1 VKRTLITLTAVVC
14 VVPAYPAPPALP
26 APPAQSVRTSPAQT
40 EKPQLFAPVDLVL
53 LEAPDRDQ
61 WQKPDQ
67 IMDALRIADGS
78 FVADLGAGGGWFTI
92 RLARRV
98 GPVGRVF
105 AEDIQPPM
113 IEAIKRRMQH
123 ENLTNV
129 VPVLGVADDPRLPA
143 MVDAAL
149 IVGSYHEM
157 ELDDS
162 GKPRDPVTLLR
173 NIAKSLR
180 PQGRLGVV
188 DFTPGGG
195 GPGPAADQRI
205 DPNSVIRAC
214 GAAGLEFIRREEVP
228 PFQFLL
234 VFGRANARAS
244 EPAATPP
251 ALPPRRPGA

>member
-1 VKRTLITLTAVVC
+1 
-14 VVPAYPAPPALP
+14 
-26 APPAQSVRTSPAQT
+26 
-40 EKPQLFAPVDLVL
+40 
-53 LEAPDRDQ
+53 
-61 WQKPDQ
+61 
-67 IMDALRIADGS
+67 
-78 FVADLGAGGGWFTI
+78 
-92 RLARRV
+92 
-98 GPVGRVF
+98 
-105 AEDIQPPM
+105 
-113 IEAIKRRMQH
+113 
-123 ENLTNV
+123 
-129 VPVLGVADDPRLPA
+129 
-143 MVDAAL
+143 L

-162 GKPRDPVTLLR
+162 GKPRDPVTLLK